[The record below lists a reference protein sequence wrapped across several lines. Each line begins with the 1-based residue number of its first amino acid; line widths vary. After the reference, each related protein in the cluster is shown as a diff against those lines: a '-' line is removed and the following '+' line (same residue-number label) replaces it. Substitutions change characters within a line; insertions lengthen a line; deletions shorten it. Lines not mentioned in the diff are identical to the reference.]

1 MKRRY
6 RGLLL
11 TLVVATSVS
20 VRAAAQEDAP
30 APPPDDSL
38 TALGVPRRPWRNLA
52 SVVGGFTTQDLDGQ
66 SDGFT
71 FGAEYERRLHK
82 WYGVGAVAQWTIG
95 GPREF
100 LVGPVF
106 TLHPTG
112 PFRVGMVVAAEQ
124 AAGVWAFVYRLEF
137 NYDFRLDE
145 HWVIAPSLAVD
156 FTRGRRILFI
166 GVSLGRIFG
175 TFAPPEH

>member
-1 MKRRY
+1 MNRRH
-6 RGLLL
+6 RALLL
-11 TLVVATSVS
+11 SLLVATSVS

-66 SDGFT
+66 SNGFT

-82 WYGVGAVAQWTIG
+82 WYGVGAVVQWTIG
-95 GPREF
+95 GPRDF
-100 LVGPVF
+100 LVGPAF

-112 PFRVGMVVAAEQ
+112 PFRVAMVVAGEE
-124 AAGVWAFVYRLEF
+124 AAGDWAFLYRLEF
-137 NYDFRLDE
+137 FYEFRVNE
-145 HWVIAPSLAVD
+145 HWVAAPSLAVD
-156 FTRGRRILFI
+156 FGRGRRIVFI

-175 TFAPPEH
+175 TIPPPKH